1 MTTIFKNADEG
12 NLLMQAMGDGQV
24 IEYDAENG
32 RASIEYTARPEFC
45 HSGGI
50 VQGGYVTGWID
61 SAMAR
66 AAIALK
72 NEEMNMATLEI
83 KISFLRAA
91 TQNNKYR
98 AEGWVVRSGKSVMF
112 MEGRLTD
119 LEGKLI
125 ATGTA
130 TGTMDPLPAVA

>member
-1 MTTIFKNADEG
+1 MSTLETEQSDEANA
-12 NLLMQAMGDGQV
+12 LMIAMGDGRV

-32 RASIEYTARPEFC
+32 RAVIEYTARPEFC

-66 AAIALK
+66 AAIASK
-72 NEEMNMATLEI
+72 NAEMNMATLEI

-91 TQNNKYR
+91 TQKNKYR

-130 TGTMDPLPAVA
+130 TGQWTPFR